1 MLVWAPR
8 SCLGTTFMWR
18 TAVLVRDRV
27 SAHRKRLRSH
37 GLRPVQMWGPDVR
50 GDDVATQARRQAK
63 AVARSST
70 TSDDQELVA
79 AISTRWDASV
89 PTAPRRGDFV
99 TAAAPLMP
107 LPRVA
112 DASTGIASPSSA
124 MIDKI
129 TTVRR
134 ANVGEVR
141 GRWNACRCS
150 NSSAGSRSSWVWPMD
165 ERELMN
171 VSESGARAGALRVD
185 GFPCD

>member
-1 MLVWAPR
+1 MFERPGREGCWPKLPARLPCLSEHHVLVWAPR

-79 AISTRWDASV
+79 AISARWDALGAYGA
-89 PTAPRRGDFV
+89 PT
-99 TAAAPLMP
+99 
-107 LPRVA
+107 
-112 DASTGIASPSSA
+112 
-124 MIDKI
+124 
-129 TTVRR
+129 
-134 ANVGEVR
+134 
-141 GRWNACRCS
+141 W
-150 NSSAGSRSSWVWPMD
+150 
-165 ERELMN
+165 
-171 VSESGARAGALRVD
+171 
-185 GFPCD
+185 